1 MPHFACIKMAESYKY
16 IFDCT
21 LIHLSTLKGIF
32 ECYAESDFVYD
43 LSLDNRNI
51 KKKVMPPLHTLM
63 DEVLRGTIYAALNKA
78 VKLAKEGND
87 KEVDELFDAGRIF
100 FSYYWLEVHEI
111 EELKNYIKV
120 HHTLPD
126 LDEEDI
132 IVHTW

>member
-87 KEVDELFDAGRIF
+87 KEVDGQNIFQSLLVGSPRYRRIKK
-100 FSYYWLEVHEI
+100 SHQGAS
-111 EELKNYIKV
+111 
-120 HHTLPD
+120 HTA
-126 LDEEDI
+126 
-132 IVHTW
+132 